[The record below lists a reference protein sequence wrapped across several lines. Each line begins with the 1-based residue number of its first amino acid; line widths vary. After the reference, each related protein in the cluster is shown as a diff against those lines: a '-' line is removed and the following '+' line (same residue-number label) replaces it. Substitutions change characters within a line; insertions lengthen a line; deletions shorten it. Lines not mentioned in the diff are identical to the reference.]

1 MKIKL
6 KEMSKKHSN
15 MKTEYIRYFIALSLF
30 FVFGC
35 SNTKYLPEGDLLY
48 TGGSVTVKDSV
59 MKKKEK
65 KELEKELEA
74 MLRPKP
80 NKQIVGL
87 RPKLWFYNIA
97 GVPKK
102 QKGIRYWL
110 RNKVGE
116 PPVLFSKVDLDY
128 NASVLRNFTENKGY
142 FKTRVSADSTVKNK
156 RVTAEYIV
164 IPKRQYKIKEVKF
177 PEDSSALGKA
187 IARTSRRSLLKVG
200 KPYDLDV
207 IKAER
212 ERIDARLKEKG
223 YYYFN
228 PDYILAQVDSTK
240 GDYEVKIKLKIKD
253 ETPEKSKIAYK
264 IDKIVV
270 YPNFSI
276 SKDSIRYKKEDIVQY
291 KDFTIIDSADTFR
304 PRVFDRAIY
313 FKKGDFYNR
322 KDHNLTLNRFV
333 NLGTFNFVKNEFKLS
348 DSLPNTLDTYY
359 YLTLLPKKFIRV
371 EVLGKTN
378 SASYTGSEINL
389 NWNNRNLF
397 RGAELLTVSIFGGAD
412 FQLSGA
418 NNGKNIYK
426 LGTETSLTWP
436 RFVTPFHIEG
446 SSEFVPR
453 TKATLRYEYQNRTQL
468 YALNSFQTSFGYLW
482 KENIRKEHQLNVID
496 VTYVSPN
503 NVSAEYLA
511 DADKDESLKKVIEKQ
526 LIFGTTYSY
535 TYTNTMQKRR
545 KNTFYFKGDL
555 DLAGNITGLVT
566 GANVKEG
573 NQKNIFD
580 VPFSQY
586 VKLRGDFRHYLKLG
600 KDSELASRIIIG
612 AGLPYGNSSALPT
625 SKQFVVGGT
634 NSIRAFRARSLG
646 PGSYLNKETTN
657 DYLPDQ
663 SGDLKLEF
671 STEYRAK
678 LFSIV
683 RGALFV
689 DAGNVWLFNADPD
702 KPGGEIT
709 KDFMKDIAVGAGAG
723 LRFDLSFLV
732 LRTDLAFPLRKPY
745 LPQGERWVIDDINF
759 GSGPWRKDNLILN
772 IAIGYPF

>member
-1 MKIKL
+1 
-6 KEMSKKHSN
+6 MSKKHSN
-15 MKTEYIRYFIALSLF
+15 RSMKYISCFAALSLF

-59 MKKKEK
+59 LRKKER
-65 KELEKELEA
+65 KELENELNDL
-74 MLRPKP
+74 LRPKP
-80 NKQIVGL
+80 NKQFLGL
-87 RPKLWFYNIA
+87 RPKLWFYNMA
-97 GVPKK
+97 GEPKK

-110 RNKVGE
+110 RTKVGE

-128 NASVLRNFTENKGY
+128 NAAVLRNFTENRGY
-142 FKTRVSADSTVKNK
+142 FKTRVSADSTVSDK
-156 RVTAEYIV
+156 RVTAEYTVVPKKQYRIKSV
-164 IPKRQYKIKEVKF
+164 IF
-177 PEDSSALGKA
+177 PDDSLAMSRIIG
-187 IARTSRRSLLKVG
+187 RSSRRSLLKVG
-200 KPYDLDV
+200 QPYDLDV

-228 PDYILAQVDSTK
+228 PDYLLAQVDSSK
-240 GDYEVKIKLKIKD
+240 GDHEVKIRLVIKAD
-253 ETPEKSKIAYK
+253 TPPKALTAYK
-264 IDKIVV
+264 INKVVV
-270 YPNFSI
+270 YPNFTI
-276 SKDSIRYKKEDIVQY
+276 SKDSVKYQPKDVVQY
-291 KDFTIIDSADTFR
+291 KDFTIIDTANTFK

-313 FKKGDFYNR
+313 FKKGDLYNR

-333 NLGTFNFVKNEFKLS
+333 NLGTFSFVKNEFKPS
-348 DSLPNTLDTYY
+348 DSLPNALDAYY

-378 SASYTGSEINL
+378 SASYTGTEVNL

-418 NNGKNIYK
+418 NNGRNIYK

-436 RFVTPFHIEG
+436 RFIVPFFHIEG
-446 SSEFVPR
+446 SSEYVPR
-453 TKATLRYEYQNRTQL
+453 TKATVRYEYQNRTQL
-468 YALNSFQTSFGYLW
+468 YALNSFKTSFGYQW
-482 KENIRKEHQLNVID
+482 KENIRKEHQLNIID

-503 NVSAEYLA
+503 HVTAQYLA
-511 DADKDESLKKVIEKQ
+511 DIKQDPSLEKVIEKQ
-526 LIFGTTYSY
+526 LIFGPTYTY

-545 KNTFYFKGDL
+545 KNTFYFSGDL
-555 DLAGNITGLVT
+555 DLAGNVTGLVT
-566 GANVKEG
+566 GANIK
-573 NQKNIFD
+573 KNDTIKIFD
-580 VPFSQY
+580 VPFSQF
-586 VKLRGDFRHYLKLG
+586 VKMRGDFRHYLKLG
-600 KDSELASRIIIG
+600 KESELASRIILGI
-612 AGLPYGNSSALPT
+612 GLPYGNSRALPT
-625 SKQFVVGGT
+625 AKQFVVGGT

-646 PGSYLNKETTN
+646 PGSYLNTQTTN
-657 DYLPDQ
+657 NFLPDQ

-683 RGALFV
+683 RGAVFV
-689 DAGNVWLFNADPD
+689 DAGNVWLLNSDPN
-702 KPGGEIT
+702 KKGGEIT

-745 LPQGERWVIDDINF
+745 LPQGQRWVIDDINF

>member
-1 MKIKL
+1 
-6 KEMSKKHSN
+6 MSKKHN
-15 MKTEYIRYFIALSLF
+15 NIRMKYVRYFVVLSLF

-48 TGGSVTVKDSV
+48 TGGSVTVKDSIL
-59 MKKKEK
+59 KKKER
-65 KELEKELEA
+65 KELENELNDL
-74 MLRPKP
+74 LRPKP
-80 NKQIVGL
+80 NKQFLGL

-97 GVPKK
+97 GEPKK

-110 RNKVGE
+110 RTKVGE
-116 PPVLFSKVDLDY
+116 PPVLFSKVDLEY
-128 NASVLRNFTENKGY
+128 NASVLRNFTENRGY
-142 FKTRVSADSTVKNK
+142 FKTRVSADSTVSHK
-156 RVTAEYIV
+156 RVTAEYTVVPKKQYIIKSV
-164 IPKRQYKIKEVKF
+164 IF
-177 PEDSSALGKA
+177 PDDSLAMSRIIG
-187 IARTSRRSLLKVG
+187 RSSRRSLLKVG
-200 KPYDLDV
+200 QPYDLDV

-228 PDYILAQVDSTK
+228 PDYLLAQVDSSK
-240 GDYEVKIKLKIKD
+240 GDHEVKIRLVIKAD
-253 ETPEKSKIAYK
+253 TPPKALTAYK
-264 IDKIVV
+264 INKIVV
-270 YPNFSI
+270 YPNFTI
-276 SKDSIRYKKEDIVQY
+276 SKDSVKYQPKDIIQY
-291 KDFTIIDSADTFR
+291 KDFTIIDTADSFK
-304 PRVFDRAIY
+304 PRVFDRAIH

-333 NLGTFNFVKNEFKLS
+333 NLGTFSFVKNEFKPS
-348 DSLPNTLDTYY
+348 DSLPNALDSYY

-378 SASYTGSEINL
+378 SASYTGSEINI

-397 RGAELLTVSIFGGAD
+397 RGAELFTVSIFGGAD

-436 RFVTPFHIEG
+436 RFIVPFFHIEG
-446 SSEFVPR
+446 SSEYVPR
-453 TKATLRYEYQNRTQL
+453 TKATVRYEYQNRTQL
-468 YALNSFQTSFGYLW
+468 YALNSFKTSFGYQW

-503 NVSAEYLA
+503 HVTAEYLA
-511 DADKDESLKKVIEKQ
+511 DIQEDPSLEKIIEKQ
-526 LIFGTTYSY
+526 LIFGPTYTY

-545 KNTFYFKGDL
+545 KNTFYFSGDL
-555 DLAGNITGLVT
+555 DLAGNVTGLVT
-566 GANVKEG
+566 GANVKDG

-586 VKLRGDFRHYLKLG
+586 VKMRGDLRHYLKLG
-600 KDSELASRIIIG
+600 KESELASRIILGI
-612 AGLPYGNSSALPT
+612 GLPYGNSRALPT
-625 SKQFVVGGT
+625 AKQFVVGGT

-646 PGSYLNKETTN
+646 PGSYLNTQTTN
-657 DYLPDQ
+657 NFLPDQ

-689 DAGNVWLFNADPD
+689 DAGNVWLLNADPN
-702 KPGGEIT
+702 KSGGEIT

-745 LPQGERWVIDDINF
+745 LPQGQRWVIDDINF
-759 GSGPWRKDNLILN
+759 GSGPWRKENLILN

>member
-1 MKIKL
+1 
-6 KEMSKKHSN
+6 MSKKHSN
-15 MKTEYIRYFIALSLF
+15 MKTRYIRYFIALSLF

-35 SNTKYLPEGDLLY
+35 SNTKYLPEGELLY
-48 TGGSVTVKDSV
+48 TGGFVTVKDTIF
-59 MKKKEK
+59 KKKERK
-65 KELEKELEA
+65 ALESELEDL
-74 MLRPKP
+74 LRPKP
-80 NKQIVGL
+80 NKQFLGL

-97 GVPKK
+97 GEPKK
-102 QKGIRYWL
+102 DKGIRYWL

-128 NASVLRNFTENKGY
+128 NASVLRNFTENRGY
-142 FKTRVSADSTVKNK
+142 FKTRVSADSTVNNK
-156 RVTAEYIV
+156 RVTAEYTV
-164 IPKRQYKIKEVKF
+164 VPKRQYIIKSVTF
-177 PEDSSALGKA
+177 PDDSLAMSRL
-187 IARTSRRSLLKVG
+187 IARSSRRSLLKVG
-200 KPYDLDV
+200 KPYDLDI

-228 PDYILAQVDSTK
+228 PDYILAQVDSSK
-240 GDYEVKIKLKIKD
+240 GDHEVKIRLVIKAD
-253 ETPEKSKIAYK
+253 TPPKALTSYK
-264 IDKIVV
+264 INKIVV
-270 YPNFSI
+270 YPNFII
-276 SKDSIRYKKEDIVQY
+276 SKDSVKYKPEDVVQY
-291 KDFTIIDSADTFR
+291 KDFTIIDTADTFK

-313 FKKGDFYNR
+313 FKKGDLYNR

-333 NLGTFNFVKNEFKLS
+333 NLGTFSFVKNEFKPS
-348 DSLPNTLDTYY
+348 DSLPNTLDSYY

-378 SASYTGSEINL
+378 SASYTGTEINV

-436 RFVTPFHIEG
+436 RFIVPFFHVEG

-468 YALNSFQTSFGYLW
+468 YALNSFKTSFGYQW

-503 NVSAEYLA
+503 HVTAEYLA
-511 DADKDESLKKVIEKQ
+511 DAETDESLKKVIEKQ
-526 LIFGTTYSY
+526 LIFGPTYTY

-545 KNTFYFKGDL
+545 KNTFYFSGDL
-555 DLAGNITGLVT
+555 DLAGNITGLVS

-586 VKLRGDFRHYLKLG
+586 VKMRGDFRHYLKLG
-600 KDSELASRIIIG
+600 KESELASRIIVGVGI
-612 AGLPYGNSSALPT
+612 PYGNSSALPT

-646 PGSYLNKETTN
+646 PGSFLNTETTN
-657 DYLPDQ
+657 NYLPDQ

-683 RGALFV
+683 RGALFI
-689 DAGNVWLFNADPD
+689 DAGNVWLLNPDPN

-723 LRFDLSFLV
+723 LRFDLSFLI

-745 LPQGERWVIDDINF
+745 LPEGDRWVIKDIDF

>member
-1 MKIKL
+1 
-6 KEMSKKHSN
+6 MSKKHSN
-15 MKTEYIRYFIALSLF
+15 MKTKYIRCFMVLSLL

-35 SNTKYLPEGDLLY
+35 SNTKYLPKGDLLY
-48 TGGSVTVKDSV
+48 TGGSVTIKDSV
-59 MKKKEK
+59 INKKEK
-65 KELEKELEA
+65 KELENELEGL
-74 MLRPKP
+74 LRPLP
-80 NKQIVGL
+80 NKQFLGL

-97 GVPKK
+97 GEPKK

-116 PPVLFSKVDLDY
+116 APVLFSKVDLDY
-128 NASVLRNFTENKGY
+128 NASVLRNYAENKGY
-142 FKTRVSADSTVKNK
+142 FKTRVSSDSTVNSK
-156 RVTAEYIV
+156 RVTAEYTV
-164 IPKRQYKIKEVKF
+164 EPKKQYKIKSVTF
-177 PEDSSALGKA
+177 PDDSLAMSRIIG
-187 IARTSRRSLLKVG
+187 RSSRRSLLKVG

-212 ERIDARLKEKG
+212 ERIDARLKERG

-228 PDYILAQVDSTK
+228 PDYILAQVDSSK
-240 GDYEVKIKLKIKD
+240 GDYEVKIRLVIKAD
-253 ETPEKSKIAYK
+253 TPAKALTSYK
-264 IDKIVV
+264 INKIVV
-270 YPNFSI
+270 YPNFTI
-276 SKDSIRYKKEDIVQY
+276 SKDSVKYKKEDIVQY
-291 KDFTIIDSADTFR
+291 KDFTIIDTANTFK

-313 FKKGDFYNR
+313 FKKGDLYNR

-333 NLGTFNFVKNEFKLS
+333 NLGTFSFVKNEFKTS
-348 DSLPNTLDTYY
+348 DSLPNTLDSYY

-378 SASYTGSEINL
+378 SASYTGSEINV

-397 RGAELLTVSIFGGAD
+397 GGAELLTVSIFGGAD

-418 NNGKNIYK
+418 NSGKNIYK

-446 SSEFVPR
+446 SSEYVPR

-503 NVSAEYLA
+503 HVTAEYLE
-511 DADKDESLKKVIEKQ
+511 DIKEDESLGKVIEKQ
-526 LIFGTTYSY
+526 LIFGPTYNF
-535 TYTNTMQKRR
+535 TYTNTMQKRK
-545 KNTFYFKGDL
+545 KNTFYFSGDL

-566 GANVKEG
+566 GANVK
-573 NQKNIFD
+573 KNDTIKIFD

-586 VKLRGDFRHYLKLG
+586 VKMRGDFRHYLKLT
-600 KDSELASRIIIG
+600 KNSELASRIILGI
-612 AGLPYGNSSALPT
+612 GLPYGNSGALPT

-634 NSIRAFRARSLG
+634 NSIRAFRARSIG
-646 PGSYLNKETTN
+646 PGSYINTTTSN
-657 DYLPDQ
+657 SFLPDQ

-683 RGALFV
+683 RGAIFV
-689 DAGNVWLFNADPD
+689 DAGNIWLLNADKD
-702 KPGGEIT
+702 KPGGEIS

-723 LRFDLSFLV
+723 LRFDLSFFV

-745 LPQGERWVIDDINF
+745 LPQGDRWVIDDINF
-759 GSGPWRKDNLILN
+759 GSGPWRKENLILN

>member
-1 MKIKL
+1 
-6 KEMSKKHSN
+6 MSKKHSN
-15 MKTEYIRYFIALSLF
+15 RSMKYISCFAALSLF

-48 TGGSVTVKDSV
+48 KGGSVTVKDSLL
-59 MKKKEK
+59 KKKER
-65 KELEKELEA
+65 KELENELNDL
-74 MLRPKP
+74 LRPKP
-80 NKQIVGL
+80 NKQFLGL
-87 RPKLWFYNIA
+87 RPKLWFYNMA
-97 GVPKK
+97 GEPKK

-110 RNKVGE
+110 RTKVGE

-128 NASVLRNFTENKGY
+128 NAAVLRNFTENRGY
-142 FKTRVSADSTVKNK
+142 FKTRVSADSTVSDK
-156 RVTAEYIV
+156 RATAEYTVVPKKQYRIKSV
-164 IPKRQYKIKEVKF
+164 IF
-177 PEDSSALGKA
+177 PDDSLAMSRIIG
-187 IARTSRRSLLKVG
+187 RSSRRSLLKVG
-200 KPYDLDV
+200 QPYDLDV

-228 PDYILAQVDSTK
+228 PDYLLAQVDSSK
-240 GDYEVKIKLKIKD
+240 GDHEVKIRLVIKAD
-253 ETPEKSKIAYK
+253 TPPKALTAYK
-264 IDKIVV
+264 INKVVV
-270 YPNFSI
+270 YPNFTI
-276 SKDSIRYKKEDIVQY
+276 SKDSVKYQPKDVVQY
-291 KDFTIIDSADTFR
+291 KDFTIIDTANTFK

-313 FKKGDFYNR
+313 FKKGDVYNR

-333 NLGTFNFVKNEFKLS
+333 NLGTFSFVKNEFKPS
-348 DSLPNTLDTYY
+348 DSLPNALDAYY

-378 SASYTGSEINL
+378 SASYTGTEVNL

-418 NNGKNIYK
+418 NNGRNIYK

-436 RFVTPFHIEG
+436 RFIVPFFHIEG
-446 SSEFVPR
+446 SSEYVPR
-453 TKATLRYEYQNRTQL
+453 TKATVRYEYQNRTQL
-468 YALNSFQTSFGYLW
+468 YALNSFKTSFGYQW

-503 NVSAEYLA
+503 HVTAEYLA
-511 DADKDESLKKVIEKQ
+511 DIKQDPSLEKVIEKQ
-526 LIFGTTYSY
+526 LIFGPTYTY

-545 KNTFYFKGDL
+545 KNTFYFSGDL
-555 DLAGNITGLVT
+555 DLAGNVTGLVT
-566 GANVKEG
+566 GANIK
-573 NQKNIFD
+573 KNDTIKIFD
-580 VPFSQY
+580 VPFSQF
-586 VKLRGDFRHYLKLG
+586 VKMRGDFRHYLKLG
-600 KDSELASRIIIG
+600 KESELASRIILGI
-612 AGLPYGNSSALPT
+612 GLPYGNSRALPT
-625 SKQFVVGGT
+625 AKQFVVGGT

-646 PGSYLNKETTN
+646 PGSYLNTQTTN
-657 DYLPDQ
+657 NFLPDQ

-683 RGALFV
+683 RGAVFV
-689 DAGNVWLFNADPD
+689 DAGNVWLLNSDPN
-702 KPGGEIT
+702 KKGGEIT

-745 LPQGERWVIDDINF
+745 LPQGQRWVIDDINF

>member
-1 MKIKL
+1 M
-6 KEMSKKHSN
+6 
-15 MKTEYIRYFIALSLF
+15 
-30 FVFGC
+30 
-35 SNTKYLPEGDLLY
+35 Y
-48 TGGSVTVKDSV
+48 TGGSVTVKDSIL
-59 MKKKEK
+59 KKKER
-65 KELEKELEA
+65 KELENELEGL
-74 MLRPKP
+74 LRPKP
-80 NKQIVGL
+80 NNGFLGL
-87 RPKLWFYNIA
+87 RPKLWIYNIA
-97 GVPKK
+97 GEPKK
-102 QKGIRYWL
+102 EKGIRYWL

-128 NASVLRNFTENKGY
+128 NASVLRNFTENRGF
-142 FKTRVSADSTVKNK
+142 FKTRVSADSTAKNK
-156 RVTAEYIV
+156 RATAEYTV
-164 IPKRQYKIKEVKF
+164 VPKKRYIIKSVTF
-177 PEDSSALGKA
+177 PDDSLAMSRIIG
-187 IARTSRRSLLKVG
+187 RSSRRSLLKVG
-200 KPYDLDV
+200 NPYDLDV
-207 IKAER
+207 IKSER
-212 ERIDARLKEKG
+212 ERIDARLKERG

-228 PDYILAQVDSTK
+228 PDYILAQVDSSK
-240 GDYEVKIKLKIKD
+240 GDHEVKIKLVIKAD
-253 ETPEKSKIAYK
+253 APPKALTAYK
-264 IDKIVV
+264 INKIIV

-276 SKDSIRYKKEDIVQY
+276 AKDSIKYKPEDVVQY
-291 KDFTIIDSADTFR
+291 KDFTIIDTADTFN

-333 NLGTFNFVKNEFKLS
+333 NLGTFSFVKNEFKPS
-348 DSLPNTLDTYY
+348 DSLPKTLDSYY

-378 SASYTGSEINL
+378 SASYTGTEINV

-397 RGAELLTVSIFGGAD
+397 RGAELLTVSVFGGAD

-418 NNGKNIYK
+418 NSGKNIYK

-436 RFVTPFHIEG
+436 RFIVPFFHVEG
-446 SSEFVPR
+446 SSEYVPR
-453 TKATLRYEYQNRTQL
+453 TKATVRYEFQNRTQL
-468 YALNSFQTSFGYLW
+468 YALNSFNTSFGYMW
-482 KENIRKEHQLNVID
+482 KENIRKEHQLNLID

-503 NVSAEYLA
+503 NVTQEYLDDIEDDPA
-511 DADKDESLKKVIEKQ
+511 LGKIIEKQ
-526 LIFGTTYSY
+526 LIFGPTYTY
-535 TYTNTMQKRR
+535 TYTNTMQKRK
-545 KNTFYFKGDL
+545 KNTFYFSGEA

-586 VKLRGDFRHYLKLG
+586 AKFRGDFRHYLKLG
-600 KDSELASRIIIG
+600 KESQLASRIIVG
-612 AGLPYGNSSALPT
+612 AGIPYGNSNVLPT

-634 NSIRAFRARSLG
+634 NSIRAFRARSIG
-646 PGSYLNKETTN
+646 PGSYFNTPTDN

-683 RGALFV
+683 KGAAFI
-689 DAGNVWLFNADPD
+689 DAGNIWLMNKDPN
-702 KPGGEIT
+702 KPGAEIS
-709 KDFMKDIAVGAGAG
+709 KDFMKEIAVGAGVG
-723 LRFDLSFLV
+723 LRFDVSFFI

-745 LPQGERWVIDDINF
+745 LPEGDRWVIDDIDF
-759 GSGPWRKDNLILN
+759 GSGPWRKENLILN

>member
-1 MKIKL
+1 M
-6 KEMSKKHSN
+6 
-15 MKTEYIRYFIALSLF
+15 
-30 FVFGC
+30 
-35 SNTKYLPEGDLLY
+35 PEGDLLY
-48 TGGSVTVKDSV
+48 TGGSVTVKDSIL
-59 MKKKEK
+59 KKKERK
-65 KELEKELEA
+65 ALENELNDL
-74 MLRPKP
+74 LRPKP
-80 NKQIVGL
+80 NKQFLGL

-97 GVPKK
+97 GEPKK

-110 RNKVGE
+110 RTKVGE
-116 PPVLFSKVDLDY
+116 PPVLFSKVDLEY
-128 NASVLRNFTENKGY
+128 NASVLRNFTENRGY
-142 FKTRVSADSTVKNK
+142 FKTRVSADSTVSHK
-156 RVTAEYIV
+156 RATAEYTVVPKKQYIIKSV
-164 IPKRQYKIKEVKF
+164 IF
-177 PEDSSALGKA
+177 PDDSLAMSRIIG
-187 IARTSRRSLLKVG
+187 RSSRRSLLKVG
-200 KPYDLDV
+200 QPYDLDI

-228 PDYILAQVDSTK
+228 PDYLLAQVDSSK
-240 GDYEVKIKLKIKD
+240 GDHEVKIRLVIKAD
-253 ETPEKSKIAYK
+253 TPPKALTAYK
-264 IDKIVV
+264 INKIVV
-270 YPNFSI
+270 YPNFTI
-276 SKDSIRYKKEDIVQY
+276 SKDSVKYQPKDIIQY
-291 KDFTIIDSADTFR
+291 KDFTIIDTADSFK
-304 PRVFDRAIY
+304 PRVFDRAIH

-333 NLGTFNFVKNEFKLS
+333 NLGTFSFVKNEFKPS
-348 DSLPNTLDTYY
+348 DSLPNALDSYY

-378 SASYTGSEINL
+378 SASYTGSEINI

-397 RGAELLTVSIFGGAD
+397 RGAELFTVSIFGGAD

-436 RFVTPFHIEG
+436 RFIVPFFHIEG
-446 SSEFVPR
+446 SSEYVPR
-453 TKATLRYEYQNRTQL
+453 TKATVRYEYQNRTQL
-468 YALNSFQTSFGYLW
+468 YALNSFKTSFGYQW
-482 KENIRKEHQLNVID
+482 KENIRKEHQLNLID

-503 NVSAEYLA
+503 HVTAEYLA
-511 DADKDESLKKVIEKQ
+511 DIQEDPSLEKIIEKQ
-526 LIFGTTYSY
+526 LIFGPTYTY

-545 KNTFYFKGDL
+545 KNTFYFSGDL
-555 DLAGNITGLVT
+555 DLAGNVTGLVT
-566 GANVKEG
+566 GANVKDG

-586 VKLRGDFRHYLKLG
+586 VKMRGDLRHYLKLG
-600 KDSELASRIIIG
+600 KESELASRIILGI
-612 AGLPYGNSSALPT
+612 GLPYGNSRALPT
-625 SKQFVVGGT
+625 AKQFVVGGT

-646 PGSYLNKETTN
+646 PGSYLNAQTIN
-657 DYLPDQ
+657 NFLPDQ

-689 DAGNVWLFNADPD
+689 DAGNVWLLNADPN
-702 KPGGEIT
+702 KSGGEIT

-745 LPQGERWVIDDINF
+745 LPQGQRWVIDDINF
-759 GSGPWRKDNLILN
+759 GSGPWRKENLILN